1 MRGQDSLRL
10 ADLVDQMELP
20 ETQVAEGAWEAPR
33 RRTRRRRAAVT
44 GIVMAVMLVAAMSAL
59 SLRGGTGSTP
69 PTGPAHTSAPSPQ
82 DDAPRTDAAGM
93 TGIDHAHTQRLLTRA
108 WWAGLDTVPR
118 LDPGPTTDL
127 ADDPMTEGVFATVD
141 PDNEAVPIV
150 LGADGRWRRI
160 DLPSLV
166 PIDDGGGYTSP
177 VIRPTAISPD
187 GTHVALPQPDSLVV
201 VNLTD
206 GSHRTYPMPDAF
218 LAYAVWV
225 DDTHVWVAA
234 ETDTTGTVVDLDS
247 GHRSPSSL
255 GPSTAYVDGD
265 TLSWG
270 RNGDSL
276 DWGARP
282 DVPTLGNN
290 SGGLLPFPPLLK
302 GDVVVGDHAVN
313 HRAIGSEDPRLGYG
327 VVAVDATTGDV
338 LAYLPTGQGRDLEVL
353 LGWQGDLPVLG
364 LRDGTGKYTSTV
376 ITAWDYRTGHLEPI
390 AQTDSHAI
398 AWRRQVN

>member
-1 MRGQDSLRL
+1 MRL

-20 ETQVAEGAWEAPR
+20 ETRVAEGAWDAAR
-33 RRTRRRRAAVT
+33 RRTRRRRTAVAGAATV
-44 GIVMAVMLVAAMSAL
+44 VMLVAAMSAL
-59 SLRGGTGSTP
+59 SLRGGAGSTP
-69 PTGPAHTSAPSPQ
+69 PTGPAHTPTSSPP

-118 LDPGPTTDL
+118 LDPGATTEL
-127 ADDPMTEGVFATVD
+127 AEDPMTEGVFATVD

-150 LGADGRWRRI
+150 LGADGQWRRI
-160 DLPSLV
+160 DLPGLV

-177 VIRPTAISPD
+177 VIRPTAFSPD
-187 GTHVALPQPDSLVV
+187 GTRLALPQPDSLVV
-201 VNLTD
+201 VDLTD
-206 GSHRTYPMPDAF
+206 GSRRTYPMPAAF

-234 ETDTTGTVVDLDS
+234 ETDTAGTVVDLDS
-247 GHRSPSSL
+247 GHQSPSSL

-270 RNGDSL
+270 RNGGSL

-290 SGGLLPFPPLLK
+290 DGGLFPYPPLVRA
-302 GDVVVGDHAVN
+302 GVVVGDMAVN
-313 HRAIGSEDPRLGYG
+313 RRMVGTEDPSLGNG

-338 LAYLPTGQGRDLEVL
+338 LAFLPTGQGVDLEVL

-364 LRDGTGKYTSTV
+364 LRDDTGKYPSTV
-376 ITAWDYRTGHLEPI
+376 IAAWDYRTGHLEPL

-398 AWRRQVN
+398 AWRREVN